1 MMKNPLSNYYAIL
14 KKDVKPNYL
23 KNKSSIKKK
32 IEDANEILKNC
43 KLCERKCG
51 VNRLKNERGFCK
63 VLTPKISSKF
73 VHMGEEEELIPSF
86 TIFFTGCTF
95 DCVFC
100 QNWEISQFPDAGK
113 YIEPKTLAE
122 VIENKETIIR
132 NINWV
137 GGDPT
142 SNLPYILEVLEN
154 CNAEIPQIWNS
165 NMYLTK
171 DSLNLLDG
179 VIDVYLTDFKYGN
192 DNCAKRLSKVEN
204 YWEIITRNH
213 KIAREQCEII
223 IRHLVLPNH
232 IECCTKP
239 IIEWLSENLKNY
251 RLNLMDQ
258 YRPQYHARDYIDI
271 NRVLKKV
278 EFNKAWKY
286 AEDVIGKVTIKTI
299 YKF

>member
-1 MMKNPLSNYYAIL
+1 MMKNPLSNYFAIL

-23 KNKSSIKKK
+23 KNKSLIKKN
-32 IEDANEILKNC
+32 IEKANEILKNC
-43 KLCERKCG
+43 KLCERKCS
-51 VNRLKNERGFCK
+51 VNRLNNEIGFCK
-63 VLTPKISSKF
+63 VLKPKISSKF

-86 TIFFTGCTF
+86 TIFFAGCTF
-95 DCVFC
+95 ACVFC
-100 QNWEISQFPDAGK
+100 QNCDISQFPDSGK
-113 YIEPKTLAE
+113 YIEPKTLAQ
-122 VIENKETIIR
+122 VIENKESIIR

-179 VIDVYLTDFKYGN
+179 VIDVYLTDFKFGN

-213 KIAREQCEII
+213 KIARKQGEVI
-223 IRHLVLPNH
+223 IRHLILPNH
-232 IECCTKP
+232 FECCTKP
-239 IIEWLSENLKNY
+239 IIDWLSKNLDKF

-258 YRPQYHARDYIDI
+258 YRPQYHARDYGDI
-271 NRVLKKV
+271 NRVLKKE